1 MWMGRSF
8 LCVVLTFT
16 VLVLESGV
24 AEAGVTSLSQGS
36 QRLHRPM
43 LNRFQIGEDKAV
55 LNVRVAR

>member
-1 MWMGRSF
+1 M
-8 LCVVLTFT
+8 VLTFT